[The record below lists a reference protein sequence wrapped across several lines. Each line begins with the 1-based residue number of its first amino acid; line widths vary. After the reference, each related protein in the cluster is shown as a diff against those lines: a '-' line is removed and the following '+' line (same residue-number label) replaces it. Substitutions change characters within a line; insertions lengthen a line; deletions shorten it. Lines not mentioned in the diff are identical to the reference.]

1 MVKQAD
7 ETATNPG
14 DVIGKLLRKYSP
26 CLILIDEW
34 VAYARQLHEKK
45 DLPGG
50 DFETH
55 FTFAQTLSEE
65 TKSAPKATHSSKKA
79 PAAKAAT
86 KPAKSAKPAAKG
98 AKPARAASPAAN
110 GH

>member
-14 DVIGKLLRKYSP
+14 DAIGKLLRKYSP

-34 VAYARQLHEKK
+34 VAYARQLHEEK

-65 TKSAPKATHSSKKA
+65 AKAAPKAMLVVSVPASSD
-79 PAAKAAT
+79 AT
-86 KPAKSAKPAAKG
+86 T
-98 AKPARAASPAAN
+98 ASPTAGVHDEEVGGARGRAN
-110 GH
+110 TF